1 MIQEKERGEITS
13 EAEQLAG
20 SVPSESAHG
29 GPAPRKMVKC
39 PRDVYKRQF
48 LTFRGFSCTT

>member
-1 MIQEKERGEITS
+1 MILEKEREEITS

-29 GPAPRKMVKC
+29 GLAPRKMVKC
-39 PRDVYKRQF
+39 P
-48 LTFRGFSCTT
+48 S